1 MTETG
6 SDIVSCSA
14 GRRNSS
20 VSEVAAAVTEAAMA
34 GVISGTSGQTDN
46 AHSGSNRLT
55 SNTEAEASSG
65 LAEEDASANGPS
77 TNESQGRNVT
87 SPQQE
92 VQMDADQMAMRL
104 ALDVLWTGAGSGAAQ
119 QSSQTSDLSSVQ
131 Q

>member
-1 MTETG
+1 MTV

-34 GVISGTSGQTDN
+34 GVISGTSGQTDS
-46 AHSGSNRLT
+46 AHSGPNRLT
-55 SNTEAEASSG
+55 SNTVAEASSG
-65 LAEEDASANGPS
+65 PVEEGASANGPS
-77 TNESQGRNVT
+77 TNESQGRNVN
-87 SPQQE
+87 SSQQE

-119 QSSQTSDLSSVQ
+119 QSSQSEESTVQ